1 MPLLY
6 RSQEGIIMLATLI
19 PFFDKDMK
27 VCAYSLFSQKHNLL
41 LQPSLLGSRKNDGA
55 ASVDGLDIIKSIGI
69 DTLSPGSDV
78 FVPVGNIAI
87 FSDAFS
93 QNDPMRGRLTLLFD
107 QSIANDNVY
116 IPKLTELKSWGYKL
130 AIRKLPVMEF
140 ETNKE
145 LLSLMDYIILD
156 TKKIDVRKAKIYF
169 GHLHPNIKICVG
181 NIDKQSEFD
190 SLCDDPSFVLFEG
203 SFYRLPINN
212 GETEVSPL
220 KANYLELLNMVN
232 DNDFEL
238 TKAADI
244 ISRDTAMVVSL
255 LDMVN
260 HISINSEITSIRH
273 AAAMLGQKELK
284 KWINTAVTKELCT
297 DKPNEVTRLSLLRAK
312 FMEQLAP
319 VFGLAMKSSELF
331 LMGLFSV
338 LDLILNLPLE
348 EALQKVNLSQEI
360 IDALVYQKGDLA
372 PVYKFLLCYENA
384 DWQEISRQMIVMNES
399 SDVVYDAYIA
409 SVQWYK
415 DLFFS

>member
-1 MPLLY
+1 
-6 RSQEGIIMLATLI
+6 MLATLI

-27 VCAYSLFSQKHNLL
+27 VRAYSLFSQKHNLL

-55 ASVDGLDIIKSIGI
+55 ASVDGLDVIKSIGI
-69 DTLSPGSDV
+69 DTLSPDSDV

-87 FSDAFS
+87 FSDVFS
-93 QNDPMRGRLTLLFD
+93 PDDPMRNRLTLLFD
-107 QSIANDNVY
+107 QAIANDTLY
-116 IPKLTELKSWGYKL
+116 LDRLKEVKSYGYKL

-140 ETNKE
+140 EANRE
-145 LLSLMDYIILD
+145 LLSLMDYILLD

-169 GHLHPNIKICVG
+169 GHLHPNIKICAG
-181 NIDKQSEFD
+181 NIDKQSDFET
-190 SLCDDPSFVLFEG
+190 LREDPSFVLFEG

-220 KANYLELLNMVN
+220 KANYLELLNTVN

-238 TKAADI
+238 TEAADI

-297 DKPNEVTRLSLLRAK
+297 DKPNEITRLSLLRAK

-319 VFGLAMKSSELF
+319 IFGLAVKSSELF
-331 LMGLFSV
+331 LTGLFSV

-360 IDALVYQKGDLA
+360 TDALVYQKGDLA
-372 PVYKFLLCYENA
+372 PVYRFLLAYENA
-384 DWQEISRQMIVMNES
+384 DWQEISRQVIVMNQTT
-399 SDVVYDAYIA
+399 DAVYDAYIT